1 MKDPKVLYILISLFC
16 VFAIVAGIYAQF
28 IDPNYGGL
36 NFAQVDN
43 PDVVPG
49 QTQEELRDRFNNLF
63 TNTLNLNG
71 FDTTG
76 LQKIDNSEEII
87 FTYNFE
93 NITDRYE
100 LRMNIPAFNIKSE
113 LANLIN
119 QQTQANFINKA
130 NTIMQD
136 DTSTVMTLYD
146 IDYTANINENIL
158 SLVIRATLKEGST
171 AQRTM
176 VQTYNYNLETNE
188 QVSLV
193 DLITFKMLNTE
204 EVNNTI
210 MQVVTKANEEAETF
224 QNMGYNDIFIR
235 DLTSN
240 IYNVNNASSY
250 FLGPNGELYIVY
262 AYGNDNLTSEVDII
276 LFE

>member
-49 QTQEELRDRFNNLF
+49 QTQEELRERFNNLF

-76 LQKIDNSEEII
+76 LQRIDNSEEII

-136 DTSTVMTLYD
+136 DTSTVMTLYN
-146 IDYTANINENIL
+146 IDYTANINDNIL

-193 DLITFKMLNTE
+193 DLITFKMLNAE
-204 EVNNTI
+204 EVNNII

>member
-49 QTQEELRDRFNNLF
+49 QTQEELKDRFNNLF

-76 LQKIDNSEEII
+76 LQRIDNSEEII

-136 DTSTVMTLYD
+136 DTSTVMTLYN
-146 IDYTANINENIL
+146 IDYTANINDNIL

-193 DLITFKMLNTE
+193 DLITFKMLNAE

-224 QNMGYNDIFIR
+224 QNMGYNDIFVR

>member
-76 LQKIDNSEEII
+76 LQRIDNSEEII

-130 NTIMQD
+130 NTKMQD
-136 DTSTVMTLYD
+136 DTSTVMTLYN

-193 DLITFKMLNTE
+193 DLITFKMLNAE

>member
-76 LQKIDNSEEII
+76 LQRIDNSEEII